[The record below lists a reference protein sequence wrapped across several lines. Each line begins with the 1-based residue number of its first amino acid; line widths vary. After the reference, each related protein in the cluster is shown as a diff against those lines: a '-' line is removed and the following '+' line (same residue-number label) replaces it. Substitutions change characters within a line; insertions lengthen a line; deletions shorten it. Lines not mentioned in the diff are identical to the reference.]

1 MEKNN
6 NTTNAYEQEIDIL
19 ALFKVV
25 FRAKWRILTFVVLAT
40 LLAGMVTFKLTPSIL
55 QLQHF

>member
-6 NTTNAYEQEIDIL
+6 NTTNNYEQEIDIL

-40 LLAGMVTFKLTPSIL
+40 REFNPEVHHSLN
-55 QLQHF
+55 